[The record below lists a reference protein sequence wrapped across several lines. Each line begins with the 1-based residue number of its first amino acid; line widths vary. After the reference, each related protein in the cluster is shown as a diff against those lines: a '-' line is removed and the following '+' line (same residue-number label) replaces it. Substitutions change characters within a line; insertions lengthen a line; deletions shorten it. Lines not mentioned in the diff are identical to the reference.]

1 MTRNYIFLGKETE
14 ALIASASSTKKK
26 QFKRLEE
33 QCRLYKEQPLT
44 EEHPKGSSTFMG
56 MGAVNLSLAYLL
68 TKQNHYLEEAK
79 RWLLTGIKYSH
90 WGHAHLVDV
99 DLSASW
105 LLFGYSLSYDWLKDF
120 LTESERE
127 EIKKKIL
134 LQGRRMH
141 DYAVKTRGEG
151 WSTHF
156 WQNHNWIN
164 YTGLATAAYA
174 LEKDFPEVNIWK
186 KYSEQNFEEVY
197 AYMPED
203 GSDYEGAVYWRYG
216 VPWLFIYAHLIKTE
230 ETKDIFSKNEFL
242 KQTFFYRLY
251 SSTGKLDEVMNF
263 GDCHDRRS
271 SHCPALY
278 YKVAS
283 EYNNGYAQTLGDL
296 VIDKLLFR
304 EQYESGIKPGILPEA
319 WLEYLWYNPEIEK
332 KELSELPLV
341 KYWEDLGLIVMKNSW
356 NEDSVNFSFKCGH
369 PGGKTQWRK
378 SWEIDSDRNWKTRG
392 LSHQHPD
399 NNSFIFHGFG
409 SYLSID
415 DGYNRTVKASE
426 HNVVT
431 VDGQGYIGD
440 GKNDVWT
447 ENLQNEIGEIE
458 KFYSEDNIVYVSG
471 ETAKTYKRDLK
482 LLENRREIIFT
493 GKTHFYIIDSL
504 KSSEKHNY
512 SWLLHTDNNCL
523 LKENKMTMENGSGT
537 LDIYG
542 INSEETEVKQYS
554 TYVRAVMTTQEP
566 DKFRET
572 NMRTLDVSNKE
583 KKKDCT
589 FIHVLNARDSF
600 ENSKFRIKDWR
611 ENKTQYIEIVSESR
625 KELVT
630 ITEEIVEIKISE
642 NQVEKKY
649 KIERVGK

>member
-14 ALIASASSTKKK
+14 ALIASASSTKRK

-33 QCRLYKEQPLT
+33 QCRLYKEQHLT

-56 MGAVNLSLAYLL
+56 MGVLNLSLAYLL
-68 TKQNHYLEEAK
+68 TKQNHFLEEAK
-79 RWLLTGIKYSH
+79 RWIITGVKYPH

-120 LTESERE
+120 LTESEKKEIRE
-127 EIKKKIL
+127 KIY
-134 LQGRRMH
+134 LQGKRMY
-141 DYAVKTRGEG
+141 DYALKTRGAG

-164 YTGLATAAYA
+164 YTGLAAAAYA
-174 LEKDFPEVNIWK
+174 LEDECPEVQVWK
-186 KYSEQNFEEVY
+186 KYSEENFQEVY
-197 AYMPED
+197 SYMPED

-216 VPWLFIYAHLIKTE
+216 VPWLYIYAHLVKTE
-230 ETKDIFSKNEFL
+230 EGKDIFQNNGFL
-242 KQTFFYRLY
+242 KETFFYRLY
-251 SSTGKLDEVMNF
+251 SSTGKLDEIMNF

-271 SHCPALY
+271 SHCPAIY

-296 VIDKLLFR
+296 VVDKFLFR

-332 KELSELPLV
+332 KQLSELPLV
-341 KYWEDLGLIVMKNSW
+341 RYWEDLGLVVMKNSW
-356 NEDSVNFSFKCGH
+356 EEESVNFSFKCGH
-369 PGGKTQWRK
+369 PGGKTQWKK
-378 SWEIDSDRNWKTRG
+378 SWEIDSERGWKTRG

-415 DGYNRTVKASE
+415 DGYNRTVKARE
-426 HNVVT
+426 HNVIT
-431 VDGQGYIGD
+431 VDGEGYIGD

-447 ENLQNEIGEIE
+447 ENLQHEVGEIE
-458 KFYSEDNIVYVSG
+458 KFYSEDNLVYVSG
-471 ETAKTYKRDLK
+471 ETAKTYKRELN
-482 LLENRREIIFT
+482 LLENRREIVYT
-493 GKTHFYIIDSL
+493 GKTHFYMIDSL
-504 KSSEKHNY
+504 KSLDEHRY
-512 SWLLHTDNNCL
+512 SWLLHSDNHSHIEEE
-523 LKENKMTMENGSGT
+523 KIVMENGSGT
-537 LDIYG
+537 LDIYSL
-542 INSEETEVKQYS
+542 NKEEKEIKQYS

-572 NMRTLDVSNKE
+572 NMKTLEMSNALPKKEFSFINVLNGRDSFQNNQFTVKEWKENEVQCIEINCEDRKEFLRINKE
-583 KKKDCT
+583 KIEIT
-589 FIHVLNARDSF
+589 V
-600 ENSKFRIKDWR
+600 R
-611 ENKTQYIEIVSESR
+611 ENGTEKTYE
-625 KELVT
+625 
-630 ITEEIVEIKISE
+630 
-642 NQVEKKY
+642 
-649 KIERVGK
+649 IERAGN